1 MVAEQILHIRPVHIR
16 LGKIRIQFD
25 RSVIVLE
32 SIPVLPHLDEDGGP
46 VEVSKDIL
54 RVDVQ
59 DTVHILQSLFEGA

>member
-32 SIPVLPHLDEDGGP
+32 SIPVLSHLDEDGGP